1 MDSRDCAPTD
11 LPVNDGG
18 LLGSGVGVDFTGLV
32 RTRRPQK
39 HQALVSPAFGRATPW
54 YGDKSGYPLNGHGW
68 NTVRDANL
76 FTRTTAQ

>member
-1 MDSRDCAPTD
+1 MKFAVPACAGSASAEIGTMDSRDCAPTD

-39 HQALVSPAFGRATPW
+39 HQALVSPAFLYLLVVAR
-54 YGDKSGYPLNGHGW
+54 
-68 NTVRDANL
+68 R
-76 FTRTTAQ
+76 